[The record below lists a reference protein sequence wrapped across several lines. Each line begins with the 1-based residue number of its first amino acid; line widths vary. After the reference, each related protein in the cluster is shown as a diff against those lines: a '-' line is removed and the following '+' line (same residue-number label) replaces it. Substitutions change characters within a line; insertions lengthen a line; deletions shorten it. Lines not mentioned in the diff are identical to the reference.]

1 MTAPSYRVWA
11 LPGLPEVRPGDDLAK
26 LIAAAVADGA
36 TTGGPGLADGDVL
49 LVTSKIVSKAE
60 GRIVAADDREAAIDA
75 ETVRVVARRGTL
87 RIVENRQGLVMAAA
101 GVDASNTPAGTVLLL
116 PRDPDASARA
126 IRDGLRDALG
136 VDVGV
141 VVTDT
146 AGRPWRAGVTDM
158 AIGAAG
164 VRVLDDLRGGTDAYG
179 NPLVATVVAGAD
191 ELAAA
196 GDLVKG
202 KAAGLPVAVVRGLA
216 HLVEDGAGGARALV
230 RDAADDMFR
239 LGTSEAVRAA
249 VTLRRTVREFTD
261 EPVDPGAV
269 RRAVAAA
276 LTAPAPHHT
285 TPWRFVLLE
294 SEESRVRLLDAMRD
308 AWIADLRADGL
319 GEDAVARRVRRGD
332 VLRRA
337 PYLVVPCLVT
347 DGSHRYGDARRD
359 GAEREMFVV
368 AAGAGVQNFLV
379 ALAGERLG
387 SAWVSSTM
395 FCRDVVRDVLDL
407 PAHWD
412 PMGAV
417 AVGRPA
423 GVPGPRPAR
432 EVDGFVEV
440 R

>member
-1 MTAPSYRVWA
+1 MSGSVESGYRVWA
-11 LPGLPEVRPGDDLAK
+11 LAGLPEVRPGDDLAK
-26 LIAAAVADGA
+26 LIAAAE
-36 TTGGPGLADGDVL
+36 PELADGDVL

-60 GRIVAADDREAAIDA
+60 GRIVRADDREAAIDA
-75 ETVRVVARRGTL
+75 ETVRVVARRGPL

-116 PRDPDASARA
+116 PEDPDASARA

-136 VDVGV
+136 VDVGI

-146 AGRPWRAGVTDM
+146 FGRPWRAGLTDV

-164 VRVLDDLRGGTDAYG
+164 VRVLDDLRGDTDAHG
-179 NPLVATVVAGAD
+179 NPLSATVVATAD

-202 KAAGLPVAVVRGLA
+202 KAAGLPVAVVRGLG
-216 HLVEDGAGGARALV
+216 HVVGSEGAEEGARALV
-230 RDAADDMFR
+230 RGARDDMFR
-239 LGTSEAVRAA
+239 LGTSEAVRLA
-249 VTLRRTVREFTD
+249 VTQRRTVRSFTD

-276 LTAPAPHHT
+276 VTAPAPHHT

-294 SEESRVRLLDAMRD
+294 SPDARLRLLDAMRD
-308 AWIADLRADGL
+308 AWIADLRRDGKS
-319 GEDAVARRVRRGD
+319 EESIAKRVRRGD
-332 VLRRA
+332 VLRNA
-337 PYLVVPCLVT
+337 PYLVVPCLVM
-347 DGSHRYGDARRD
+347 DGSHAYGDARRD
-359 GAEREMFVV
+359 AAEREMFVV
-368 AAGAGVQNFLV
+368 ATGAGVQNFLV

-395 FCRDVVRDVLDL
+395 FCRDVVREVLAL
-407 PAHWD
+407 PEGWD

-417 AVGRPA
+417 AVGHAAEEPRTRPE
-423 GVPGPRPAR
+423 R
-432 EVDGFVEV
+432 EVDDFVVV